1 MGIRSV
7 HPSYPEYK
15 KAAEFCEVFHEG
27 EWAVKAKGEK
37 LLPRLSEQTTD
48 KYNAYKDRAIVFG
61 VVPRTVTA
69 LIATAFKKAPVF
81 VLPEK
86 LQYLLNDC
94 TNTGVPLQ
102 NFVMRTLQ
110 ELLVTGRA
118 GILVDMPEVGGNPFF
133 VLYDGDDILNWYE
146 DDVEPFVVLEN
157 NKLVR
162 DPEDKFEFEEKS
174 GWREL
179 TLQDGQYVINLWGVD
194 DEKNEVIEDTVTPL
208 RFGRPLTEIPFAPI
222 SAFGVEFEPSLPP
235 ILPLAQLSHK
245 SYGIS
250 ADRQLAVHLI
260 SVPTPVVAFDGLDV
274 DSFGDLKLGPD
285 AGLLLPSSSAKWGF
299 LEFTGQGLGAVE
311 KAEADI
317 REMMGALGA
326 RLLMGQESSSEKARG
341 VQAREEIANSV
352 LTSVMTSLESA
363 INKVLKWAAYWLGE
377 DPDEAYCK
385 LNKELVSVNVDAN
398 TLNALFTAYQ
408 NGSIDLK
415 TLFHN
420 LSEGSYV
427 APDTDLES
435 FKEGLDD
442 RVEDLQPETPV
453 DVNMSGTNLNET
465 GEENANL

>member
-27 EWAVKAKGEK
+27 EWAVKAQGEK

-146 DDVEPFVVLEN
+146 DDIEPFVVLEN
-157 NKLVR
+157 DRLVR
-162 DPEDKFEFEEKS
+162 KPDDKFAFDEKS

-179 TLQDGQYVINLWGVD
+179 AINENGEYVVNLWELD
-194 DEKNEVIEDTVTPL
+194 DRDEEFIAETIQPL
-208 RFGRPLTEIPFAPI
+208 RAGKPLREIPFAPI

-235 ILPLAQLSHK
+235 ILPLAQLSQK
-245 SYGIS
+245 AYLVS
-250 ADRQLAVHLI
+250 ADRMLACHVI
-260 SVPTPVVAFDGLDV
+260 SIPTPYVAFDGLDT
-274 DSFGDLKLGPD
+274 DTFGDLKLGPD
-285 AGLLLPSSSAKWGF
+285 AGILLPSGTAKCGF

-311 KAEADI
+311 KVESDI
-317 REMMGALGA
+317 RDMMGALGA
-326 RLLMGQESSSEKARG
+326 RLLMGQESSSEKATG
-341 VQAREEIANSV
+341 VRVREEIANSV
-352 LTSVMTSLESA
+352 LTSVLTSLEAA
-363 INKVLKWAAYWLGE
+363 INKVLKLAAYWLSVN
-377 DPDEAYCK
+377 PDEVYCK
-385 LNKELVSVNVDAN
+385 LNKELISTNIDAN

-427 APDTDLES
+427 PPDTDLET
-435 FKEGLDD
+435 FKEGLSDKES
-442 RVEDLQPETPV
+442 VEAAQDLDSQRPGV
-453 DVNMSGTNLNET
+453 DNSQNM
-465 GEENANL
+465 